1 MKKMMVKV
9 ILAMGL
15 AFSVA
20 GTGLAAAP
28 PMIDKPLAGKSQV
41 SCPVQGGKINKELYA
56 DYKGQRVYFCCPAC
70 IPIFKKDPENYLR
83 KMRQQGVVPGK
94 IPGGN

>member
-9 ILAMGL
+9 ILALGL

-20 GTGLAAAP
+20 GTGLAAPP
-28 PMIDKPLAGKSQV
+28 PMIDMPLAGKSQV

-70 IPIFKKDPENYLR
+70 IPIFKKDPEAYLK
-83 KMRQQGVVPGK
+83 KMRE
-94 IPGGN
+94 